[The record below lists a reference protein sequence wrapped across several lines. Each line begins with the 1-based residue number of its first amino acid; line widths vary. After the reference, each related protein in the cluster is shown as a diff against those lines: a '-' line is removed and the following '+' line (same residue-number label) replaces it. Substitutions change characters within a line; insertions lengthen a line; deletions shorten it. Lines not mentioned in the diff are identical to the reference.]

1 MSWRLLKDYYLFMI
15 IHTSVHHL
23 QMFPI
28 DCGVKQPPRT
38 QWECFVLRSEVQSNT
53 NKFVWEEFWPL
64 PEPAF
69 PPSAVCLLSRSGK
82 RKTTRHTGVTPAAL
96 PRSDS
101 PFTRC
106 LSLKQ
111 WSHPLTRNPLIVLN
125 TFHSCGLKSH
135 FPIQK
140 KMAEGERK
148 WPWQEVLA
156 CLRHSSFRLLADIVL
171 NYCCPIQQFNTT

>member
-1 MSWRLLKDYYLFMI
+1 MI
-15 IHTSVHHL
+15 IHTSVHHP

-53 NKFVWEEFWPL
+53 NKSVWEEFWPL

-69 PPSAVCLLSRSGK
+69 PLPALCLPSRSGK
-82 RKTTRHTGVTPAAL
+82 RGSPPL
-96 PRSDS
+96 PSIPRSQS
-101 PFTRC
+101 LFTSC

-111 WSHPLTRNPLIVLN
+111 WSHPLTRNLLIVLN
-125 TFHSCGLKSH
+125 TFHSCGLKSL

-140 KMAEGERK
+140 IGKNARRERN
-148 WPWQEVLA
+148 WPWQEVQYLA
-156 CLRHSSFRLLADIVL
+156 CLRHSSFRLSADIVL
-171 NYCCPIQQFNTT
+171 NYRCPMQQFNME